1 MYYFLLY
8 SKIYIMNE
16 RVKEI
21 LIPFSSYKLN
31 HVFYSINTFLY
42 RSKRKYYDISY
53 YYTDYEIHKGIH
65 TSSVYDLMQ
74 LNDGT
79 FYSTSHDRRF
89 KHNKYILN
97 EKK

>member
-1 MYYFLLY
+1 MYFILY
-8 SKIYIMNE
+8 THFCIE
-16 RVKEI
+16 VKE
-21 LIPFSSYKLN
+21 N
-31 HVFYSINTFLY
+31 
-42 RSKRKYYDISY
+42 YDISY